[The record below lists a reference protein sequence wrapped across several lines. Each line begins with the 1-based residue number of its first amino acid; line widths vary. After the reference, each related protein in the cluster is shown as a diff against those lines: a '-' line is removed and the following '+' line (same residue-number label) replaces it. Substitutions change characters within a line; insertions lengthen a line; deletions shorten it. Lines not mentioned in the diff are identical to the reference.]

1 MQTILRI
8 IRNRWFI
15 SALGLIAIAA
25 IIWFVG
31 PLIAIADNEPL
42 VPILNR
48 IITIGVVVLIWALI
62 KLKQYLSALKKNQQ
76 MLQSVATPSEEVA
89 TAGQESAEEI
99 ELLQQRLNE
108 AMEILKESKLGKKHK
123 RQYIYQLPWYM
134 LIGPPGSGKTTALLN
149 SGLNFPLADKL
160 GKNAIAGVGGT
171 RNCDWW
177 FTDDAVLLDTAG
189 RYTTQDS
196 YEEVDRAAW
205 TGFLDM
211 LKKNRKRR
219 PINGALIAISVEDIL
234 QYSELERQNH
244 ANAIRQ
250 RIQELHDHFGIR
262 FPIYVLFT
270 KCDLLAGFN
279 EFYEDLGREERN
291 QVWGMTFPVTE
302 KEDKSGGITFFEEE
316 FKLLEKRVE
325 ERLLERL
332 DQERD
337 TKRRILIY
345 SFPQQFSALKQAA
358 ELFLKE
364 AFDPNRFEETPMI
377 RGVYFTSGTQEGT
390 PIDRLLGS
398 MAKGFGLNRQ
408 IAPSFSGS
416 GRSYF
421 LQNLL
426 TKVVFP
432 EAHLAGINAKQE
444 QKMAWFQRLAYA
456 GAIAI
461 AIAAGIAWFTSYSR
475 NQSYIDLVELKTQE
489 AEQQVEAVEPTDLS
503 LEGVVNALDTVR
515 RIPGGYED
523 QDAPVPLLTRLGL
536 YQGDKLGEQAQFAYS
551 NALKNL
557 FLPRIVL
564 RLEDQLRQG
573 NNNSDFTY
581 EALKVYLMLD
591 DREHFDA
598 DTVKAWMLLDWQLN
612 LAGADKA
619 QTRQALSSHLD
630 ALIEQM
636 PMALT
641 LPLDQTLISRVRN
654 NLLRSPLAKRVY
666 NRIKLAPQVRSALPF
681 RLGEALGPDAALVFD
696 RKSGQS
702 LDADISALFTYKGY
716 HKLFLKEQLDI
727 AGSLLEERWILG
739 PELEQ
744 TEGKIDLV
752 KLSGNVKRLYYKEY
766 IDIWEGLLTDLR
778 VAPFKD
784 VTQAVETLNMLSGPN
799 SLLRRLL
806 KIVEQETTLMRL
818 PAGTENAAKEIA
830 RRNSSLTGKLA
841 NILRVAPDS
850 VKTGSKKALM
860 TTPVDQHFAALHK
873 SIRSRGGEPPPLER
887 PIAMLN
893 ELYAHMSS
901 ISSAVNQSNRAFDSA
916 RDQTADGSNVI
927 SRIKLEAKR
936 QPGPVAN
943 MLNAV
948 AGGSANLT
956 ASGVREHL
964 NTVWRSK
971 VLAFYQRSLDKRYPL
986 DRKSSREATISD
998 FGRFFGP
1005 GGLMDEFFT
1014 NNLQHFVDT
1023 SGKIWKWTAPGNKE
1037 LGIPPATLRQF
1048 QRAATIRDAFFGGG
1062 GLEPKIHFDVRPLNM
1077 DTTISQ
1083 LTLLLDDQN
1092 ISYSHGPTRWRRLNW
1107 PAAAGGSHAKI
1118 LFSPPAGS
1126 APSGLSEDGPWGWFK
1141 LIDKTKTSLTDTPE
1155 TIKVK
1160 FTIGGRNAQFMI
1172 RASGVLNPFQLKELE
1187 GFRCP
1192 NRL

>member
-1 MQTILRI
+1 MQTILKI
-8 IRNRWFI
+8 IRNSWFI
-15 SALGLIAIAA
+15 SILGLIAIAA
-25 IIWFVG
+25 IIWFIG
-31 PLIAIADNEPL
+31 PLIAIAGQEPF
-42 VPILNR
+42 VPALNR
-48 IITIGVVVLIWALI
+48 FIAIGVVLLIWGLI
-62 KLKQYLSALKKNQQ
+62 KLKQYISALKKNQQ
-76 MLQSVATPSEEVA
+76 MLESVATPAEEID
-89 TAGQESAEEI
+89 TAGQESAEEL
-99 ELLQQRLNE
+99 ELLQRRLND

-196 YEEVDRAAW
+196 YAEVDRAAW

-234 QYSELERQNH
+234 QYSDMERQNH
-244 ANAIRQ
+244 ASAIRK

-270 KCDLLAGFN
+270 KVDLLAGFN
-279 EFYEDLGREERN
+279 EFYENLGRDERN

-302 KEDKSGGITFFEEE
+302 KDDKNGATALFTEE
-316 FKLLEKRVE
+316 FKALEKRVE

-337 TKRRILIY
+337 NKRRILIY
-345 SFPQQFSALKQAA
+345 SFPQQFSALRHAA

-377 RGVYFTSGTQEGT
+377 RGIYFTSGTQEGT

-456 GAIAI
+456 GAISVAV
-461 AIAAGIAWFTSYSR
+461 AAGAAWFTSYSR
-475 NQSYIDLVELKTQE
+475 NQSFIDLVAVKAQE
-489 AEQQVEAVEPTDLS
+489 AEQQVEAVAPTDLT
-503 LEGVVNALDTVR
+503 LVGVINALDTIR

-523 QDAPVPLLTRLGL
+523 QEAPIPLLMRLGL

-564 RLEDQLRQG
+564 RLEDQLRER
-573 NNNSDFTY
+573 NTNTDFTY

-598 DTVKAWMLLDWQLN
+598 DTLKAWMLLDWEIN
-612 LAGADKA
+612 LAGADNA
-619 QTRQALSSHLD
+619 QTRQALTSHLD

-641 LPLDQTLISRVRN
+641 LPLDQTLIARVRN
-654 NLLRSPLAKRVY
+654 NLLRAPLANRVY

-681 RLGEALGPDAALVFD
+681 RLGDALGPDATLVFD
-696 RKSGQS
+696 RKSGKS
-702 LDADISALFTYKGY
+702 LDEDIPALFTYQGY
-716 HKLFLKEQLDI
+716 HKLFLKEHLDI
-727 AGSLLEERWILG
+727 AGNLLEERWILG

-744 TEGKIDLV
+744 TEGKVDLV

-766 IDIWEGLLTDLR
+766 IDIWEGLLSDLR

-784 VTQAVETLNMLSGPN
+784 VTQAVEILNILSGPN

-806 KIVEQETTLMRL
+806 RIVEQETTLMRL
-818 PAGTENAAKEIA
+818 PAGTENAAKEVA
-830 RRNSSLTGKLA
+830 RRNSNLTGKLA
-841 NILRVAPDS
+841 NILRVAP
-850 VKTGSKKALM
+850 KTEDGAGKKSLLS
-860 TTPVDQHFAALHK
+860 TPVDQHFAALHK
-873 SIRSRGGEPPPLER
+873 SIRSRGSEPAPLER
-887 PIAMLN
+887 PIGMLN
-893 ELYAHMSS
+893 ELYAHMSA
-901 ISSAVNQSNRAFDSA
+901 ISSAVNQSTRAFDSA
-916 RDQTADGSNVI
+916 RNQTADSSNVI

-936 QPGPVAN
+936 QPGPVAK

-948 AGGSANLT
+948 AGDSSNLT

-964 NTVWRSK
+964 NTLWQSK
-971 VLAFYQRSLDKRYPL
+971 VLAFYQRSLHKRYPL
-986 DRKSSREATISD
+986 DRKSAREATISD
-998 FGRFFGP
+998 FGKFFGP

-1014 NNLQHFVDT
+1014 NNLQDFVDT
-1023 SGKIWKWTAPGNKE
+1023 SGRIWRWTAPGSKE
-1037 LGIPPATLRQF
+1037 LGIPPGTLRQF
-1048 QRAATIRDAFFGGG
+1048 QRAATIRDAFFGEG
-1062 GLEPKIHFDVRPLNM
+1062 GLQPKIHFDVRPLNM

-1092 ISYSHGPTRWRRLNW
+1092 IGYSHGPTRWRRLNW
-1107 PAAAGGSHAKI
+1107 PSAVGGSQAKI

-1126 APSGLSEDGPWGWFK
+1126 SPSGISEDGPWGWFR

-1160 FTIGGRNAQFMI
+1160 FSIGGRNAQFMI
-1172 RASGVLNPFQLKELE
+1172 RASGVLNPFQLKEL
-1187 GFRCP
+1187 GDFRCP
-1192 NRL
+1192 SRL